1 MFYTIEDFNIIKS
14 MLRNAKQIL
23 FLNQDETNTINELLQ
38 AKVINGGFVTQ
49 QELIIVYKCMLVNR
63 DLFGETPEITELR
76 KRTRKRL

>member
-1 MFYTIEDFNIIKS
+1 MFYTIKEFNFIKA
-14 MLRNAKQIL
+14 MLRNAKDMNEL
-23 FLNQDETNTINELLQ
+23 TQDEKNTINELLQ

-63 DLFGETPEITELR
+63 DLYGEAPEVVELR